1 LRDSSYMLHTHE
13 LRLCP
18 TYEIWLVGGLVH
30 LDPED
35 GGSKLLRN
43 VSTHLHEL

>member
-1 LRDSSYMLHTHE
+1 MLHIYE

-18 TYEIWLVGGLVH
+18 TYEIWLVVGLVH

-35 GGSKLLRN
+35 GGSKRLRN
-43 VSTHLHEL
+43 DSTHLHEL